1 LGEPSNHFYIIC
13 QTETQGSLFVLEL
26 ANIDVFH
33 GDLQALW
40 GVSLQ
45 VGESELV
52 SLIGANGAGK
62 TTIVESIAGLL
73 TAARGSIL
81 FNGTRLD
88 EKPAHKIVEMGVCLI
103 PEDKGIFRGMSVL
116 ENLELGAFAP
126 SSRKRRNETFPF
138 VFALFPVL
146 ESRKAQM
153 AGTLS
158 GGEQQML
165 AIGRALMSKPKLLMC
180 DEPSLGL
187 APLVVKNIFK
197 VIQQINQSGVGVLL
211 VEQNVRAALGL
222 ANTAYVIENGRV
234 AGHGLAKNLLDDER
248 VRNAYLGTA

>member
-1 LGEPSNHFYIIC
+1 
-13 QTETQGSLFVLEL
+13 VLEVSK
-26 ANIDVFH
+26 IDVYH

-40 GVSLQ
+40 QITLH
-45 VGESELV
+45 VGEGELV

-62 TTIVESIAGLL
+62 TTLVETIAGLL
-73 TAARGSIL
+73 SPASGEIRFQGV
-81 FNGTRLD
+81 RLD
-88 EKPAHKIVEMGVCLI
+88 LDPAHRVVEKGVCLI

-116 ENLELGAFAP
+116 ENLELGAFTP
-126 SSRKRRNETFPF
+126 HSRKDREESFRS
-138 VFALFPVL
+138 VFELFPIL
-146 ESRKAQM
+146 QSRKAQT

-158 GGEQQML
+158 GGEQQMV

-197 VIQQINQSGVGVLL
+197 AIHQINQSGVGILM
-211 VEQNVRAALGL
+211 VEQNVKAALGL
-222 ANTAYVIENGRV
+222 ADRAYVIENGRV
-234 AGHGLAKNLLDDER
+234 AGHGPAKDLMNDEK

>member
-1 LGEPSNHFYIIC
+1 M
-13 QTETQGSLFVLEL
+13 QTAKLVLEVE
-26 ANIDVFH
+26 NIDVYH
-33 GDLQALW
+33 GDIQALW
-40 GVSLQ
+40 QVSLQ
-45 VGESELV
+45 VGEGELV
-52 SLIGANGAGK
+52 SLIGANGSGK
-62 TTIVESIAGLL
+62 TTLVETIAGLL
-73 TAARGSIL
+73 SPAS
-81 FNGTRLD
+81 GTIRFQGVRLD
-88 EKPAHKIVEMGVCLI
+88 LEPAHKVVERGICLI
-103 PEDKGIFRGMSVL
+103 PEDKGIFRGMSVM
-116 ENLELGAFAP
+116 ENLELGAFTP
-126 SSRKRRNETFPF
+126 Q
-138 VFALFPVL
+138 
-146 ESRKAQM
+146 SRKAREETFKLVYGLFPILETRKAQI

-234 AGHGLAKNLLDDER
+234 AGHGPAKNLLDDER
-248 VRNAYLGTA
+248 VINAYLGTA